1 MTTNIPTGRE
11 TVAPS
16 IPDVF
21 ALMASRVDGEVTS
34 PAHKAWRLV
43 TATNGGQKIASTSD
57 ILLLIAE
64 FHLSYFGE
72 EAEALP

>member
-1 MTTNIPTGRE
+1 
-11 TVAPS
+11 
-16 IPDVF
+16 
-21 ALMASRVDGEVTS
+21 MASRVDGEVTS

-64 FHLSYFGE
+64 FHLSHFRE